1 MIIIETNIDDSNPE
15 FLGIEFQKKMFEL
28 GVYEF
33 YFTQIIM
40 KKGRPGLLLTVIC
53 NKSNLKLISDF
64 ILNFSITI
72 GLRYYHT
79 DRIELGR
86 RIEKVETEYGTFR
99 VKISKTK
106 DGSEKIKTESED
118 VIINSLQNGQN
129 PYSISKKII
138 EAYKKKQS

>member
-1 MIIIETNIDDSNPE
+1 
-15 FLGIEFQKKMFEL
+15 MFEL

-64 ILNFSITI
+64 ILNFSTTI

-106 DGSEKIKTESED
+106 DGSERIKPESED
-118 VIINSLQNGQN
+118 VINYSLQNGQD
-129 PYSISKKII
+129 PYSISRKII